1 MNLCIDVGNTTIGV
15 GFFKEEKLFKRL
27 THTVDTKKTKDEY
40 ISVIK
45 RVLED
50 NNIDSKEITNAIFS
64 SVVPSIN
71 EPLIGAIKEV
81 FCVEPLLIAPGVKTG
96 LAIHVDNPNEVGN
109 DLVAVLVGTKEKYS
123 YPCIVADLGTASKVL
138 LSRRPE
144 GTGRPDAGRSFQTF
158 SEKARKPVI
167 FLILTLIVWPLAAP
181 GTNIVYLSNLAM
193 PSPLEPTA
201 SIVTVYVLPSSRDTA
216 VLATVVCLFFTG
228 RWAPQAAHLRIRT
241 RSIFSRVVS
250 GRLHSEQMTYSSTYD
265 LMWESIWSLVK
276 RPWKTAL
283 PPSIFPAV
291 PSSLVRYF
299 MTWSGSRRS
308 VSVIFEKFS
317 RTVAFPSEK
326 RRDSG
331 TMKRS
336 SDVSSSGSSAIALF
350 SNFSYALSI

>member
-138 LSRRPE
+138 LLDKNGAFVSCLIMPGLSLSASSLTERAALLPE
-144 GTGRPDAGRSFQTF
+144 IELKNPKSILAKNTIDALTAGIIYGHADMISGALKRYEQ
-158 SEKARKPVI
+158 EVGYPCKH
-167 FLILTLIVWPLAAP
+167 ILTGGNAIYVKDVIEGNFEYSPDLCLEGLNLIINRNE
-181 GTNIVYLSNLAM
+181 G
-193 PSPLEPTA
+193 
-201 SIVTVYVLPSSRDTA
+201 
-216 VLATVVCLFFTG
+216 
-228 RWAPQAAHLRIRT
+228 
-241 RSIFSRVVS
+241 
-250 GRLHSEQMTYSSTYD
+250 
-265 LMWESIWSLVK
+265 
-276 RPWKTAL
+276 WKDD
-283 PPSIFPAV
+283 
-291 PSSLVRYF
+291 
-299 MTWSGSRRS
+299 
-308 VSVIFEKFS
+308 K
-317 RTVAFPSEK
+317 
-326 RRDSG
+326 
-331 TMKRS
+331 
-336 SDVSSSGSSAIALF
+336 
-350 SNFSYALSI
+350 